1 MGIVVMDVCIIDR
14 ILIIGRSIMDT
25 DAVMGEDMVIKI
37 ESIMVTVVVAADVIK
52 CVLLC
57 NMHI

>member
-1 MGIVVMDVCIIDR
+1 MGIVVMDVSIIDS

-25 DAVMGEDMVIKI
+25 GAVMGEDMVITI
-37 ESIMVTVVVAADVIK
+37 ESIMVTVVAADVIK